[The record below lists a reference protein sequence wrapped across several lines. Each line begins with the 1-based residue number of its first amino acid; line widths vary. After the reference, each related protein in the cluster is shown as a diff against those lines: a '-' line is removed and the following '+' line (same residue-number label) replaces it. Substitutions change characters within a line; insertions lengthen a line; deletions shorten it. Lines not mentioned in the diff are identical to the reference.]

1 MKKNNLRYINL
12 KQLVFASSLSA
23 LSIVL
28 NVMTPKILG
37 FVRPLQKFLWLDF
50 LKVIPFL
57 FISLYN
63 KNYFV
68 ASVAAFLSE
77 FVSFCLRKS
86 LYPYN
91 PLLSVSFAF
100 CWGFLPLLI
109 LKNKDMSFLKHY
121 LIITFIAVMH
131 FFLFILLNFFFI
143 DAIFNKKEGSF
154 TTLLQDNFMGRFLTP
169 FLYIKFI
176 SIFLVSFLITYLYR
190 IIKKQLLNVF
200 FFN

>member
-12 KQLVFASSLSA
+12 KQLVFVSSLSA

-37 FVRPLQKFLWLDF
+37 FAQPLKKLLWLDF
-50 LKVIPFL
+50 VQVIPFL
-57 FISLYN
+57 IIPLYN

-68 ASVAAFLSE
+68 VSAAAFLSE
-77 FVSFCLRKS
+77 FVSFWLRKS
-86 LYPYN
+86 LYLYN

-100 CWGFLPLLI
+100 CWGFLPLLM

-121 LIITFIAVMH
+121 LIITFIAVMN

-143 DAIFNKKEGSF
+143 DTIFSKKEGSF
-154 TTLLQDNFMGRFLTP
+154 TTLLQDNFMGRFLMP

-176 SIFLVSFLITYLYR
+176 SVFLVSFLITYLYC

-200 FFN
+200 SFN